1 MTHAASAGSVPG
13 SSPYARRC
21 TGPGSHGRERAPELL
36 EPRGRKREQAGPVVG
51 ARESDDSRSAG
62 HQQRRPKGD
71 LDRVLPGDAE
81 HDLAPPAAETLA
93 QLGRHVRLGEVS
105 ERVHAAIRLCP
116 NRGLDL
122 GAPMAECGDAEASGE
137 VDVAASV
144 GVDDAA
150 ALCLRPD
157 HGRSLFSV
165 SIAT

>member
-1 MTHAASAGSVPG
+1 MKATIPGRPVTSSAVRRAISTA
-13 SSPYARRC
+13 SSPV
-21 TGPGSHGRERAPELL
+21 TPSMTSRAL
-36 EPRGRKREQAGPVVG
+36 
-51 ARESDDSRSAG
+51 
-62 HQQRRPKGD
+62 
-71 LDRVLPGDAE
+71 
-81 HDLAPPAAETLA
+81 AAEPLA

-116 NRGLDL
+116 DRGLDL
-122 GAPMAECGDAEASGE
+122 GTPMAECGDAEASGE

-165 SIAT
+165 SSAT